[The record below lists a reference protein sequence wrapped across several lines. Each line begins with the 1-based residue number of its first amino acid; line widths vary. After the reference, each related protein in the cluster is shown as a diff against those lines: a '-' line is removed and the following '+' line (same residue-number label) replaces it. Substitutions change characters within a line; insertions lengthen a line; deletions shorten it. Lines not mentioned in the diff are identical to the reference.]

1 MLATINKEDIF
12 FIMRRPITYA
22 ELLLILILA
31 PMLWIGGTNLYEF
44 VTDRITVECNFK
56 K

>member
-1 MLATINKEDIF
+1 MEKRYF

-31 PMLWIGGTNLYEF
+31 PMLWIGGTHLYEF
-44 VTDRITVECNFK
+44 VTDRITIEVKFK